1 MQTKRMKLALVAV
14 LAAGPIMATAG
25 AATAQGMMAA
35 SETEFMNSC
44 AVCHGASGRGDGNLV
59 NFLNVKPTD
68 LTKLSAN
75 NDGKFPFLEVF
86 QVVDGRTMVSGHGER
101 DMPVWGRRYQDDV
114 GETFGPYG
122 GETAVR
128 ARILELV
135 YYIQSIQE

>member
-1 MQTKRMKLALVAV
+1 MKTKTMKHTMVAG
-14 LAAGPIMATAG
+14 LAAGAILG
-25 AATAQGMMAA
+25 AVGSAAAQGMMAA
-35 SETEFMNSC
+35 SETEFLNSC
-44 AVCHGASGRGDGNLV
+44 AVCHGTSGRGDGNLV

-68 LTKLSAN
+68 LTKLTAN

-86 QVVDGRTMVSGHGER
+86 QVIDGRTMVSGHGER
-101 DMPVWGRRYQDDV
+101 DMPVWGRRYQEDI
-114 GETFGPYG
+114 GESYGPYG

>member
-1 MQTKRMKLALVAV
+1 MKTKTIKRVMVAGLA
-14 LAAGPIMATAG
+14 IG
-25 AATAQGMMAA
+25 AALAVAGSSAAQGMMAA
-35 SETEFMNSC
+35 SETEFLNSC
-44 AVCHGASGRGDGNLV
+44 AVCHGTSGRGDGNLV

-101 DMPVWGRRYQDDV
+101 DMPVWGRRYQEDI
-114 GETFGPYG
+114 GETYGPYG